1 MRENRKTVPVI
12 YLRGLCIIPG
22 VKVNFDISRKK
33 SIDALEAAMNE
44 DKQVFVV
51 TQKNIEESNP
61 AGEDLNEIGVLAMVS
76 QVVKLPGSNARILI
90 ENSTRAK
97 CVEYTEKEEAGYIRA
112 EVEELPDYLDDMDA
126 VEKEAKAAMLKELI
140 AGYASKRPK
149 TGQESL
155 RVLCLFQEL
164 PVLLKRT
171 MSAIPMS
178 FEKKQH
184 YLNVDKLS
192 EKYELA
198 YKFIQEEINILE
210 IREDFQSKIKEK
222 VEENQKEYILREQM
236 KVIRQELGEEDTV
249 QESDTFL
256 QSTEALDAPEEIK
269 EKLRKEIKR
278 YKTLSSGSAE
288 SSVARGYIET
298 LLELPWNHT
307 SEDNN
312 DMVNAEEILNRDHF
326 GMEKVKERILE
337 FLAVRCFHPEKSK
350 GKSPVICLSG
360 PPGTGK
366 TSIAKSVAEA
376 LNKKYVRIC
385 LGGVRDEAEIRG
397 HRRTYV
403 GAMPGRI
410 VMALKNAGVKNP
422 LMLLD
427 EIDKLAGDYKGDP
440 ASALLEV
447 LDDEQNSRFVD
458 HYVEVPVD
466 LSEVF
471 FIATAND
478 ISTIPRPLLDR
489 MEIIDVTSYTLNEKE
504 HIASDYLVEKQREVN
519 GLEKKQFSISKPA
532 IEKLITGYTREA
544 GVRNLERTIG
554 KLCRKAVLEIMQKKE
569 KSVKITAKNLEQY
582 LGKVKYQDD
591 KANKKD
597 EVGIVRGLAWTRVGG
612 DTLEIE
618 VNVMPGKGNMVL
630 TGNLGNVMKES
641 AQAGLSFIRANAE
654 LYHID
659 AEKFQNTD
667 IHIHIPEGA
676 VPKDGPSAGITMA
689 TAMLSALT
697 GRKIYANLAMTGEI
711 TLRGRVLPIG
721 GLKEKLLA
729 AKMAG
734 ITKVLVPFE
743 NKKDVEEIS
752 EEITQ
757 GMDIVYVKDMKQVT
771 EHALHSC

>member
-288 SSVARGYIET
+288 SSVARG
-298 LLELPWNHT
+298 
-307 SEDNN
+307 
-312 DMVNAEEILNRDHF
+312 
-326 GMEKVKERILE
+326 
-337 FLAVRCFHPEKSK
+337 
-350 GKSPVICLSG
+350 
-360 PPGTGK
+360 
-366 TSIAKSVAEA
+366 
-376 LNKKYVRIC
+376 
-385 LGGVRDEAEIRG
+385 
-397 HRRTYV
+397 
-403 GAMPGRI
+403 
-410 VMALKNAGVKNP
+410 
-422 LMLLD
+422 
-427 EIDKLAGDYKGDP
+427 
-440 ASALLEV
+440 
-447 LDDEQNSRFVD
+447 
-458 HYVEVPVD
+458 
-466 LSEVF
+466 
-471 FIATAND
+471 
-478 ISTIPRPLLDR
+478 
-489 MEIIDVTSYTLNEKE
+489 
-504 HIASDYLVEKQREVN
+504 
-519 GLEKKQFSISKPA
+519 
-532 IEKLITGYTREA
+532 
-544 GVRNLERTIG
+544 
-554 KLCRKAVLEIMQKKE
+554 
-569 KSVKITAKNLEQY
+569 
-582 LGKVKYQDD
+582 
-591 KANKKD
+591 
-597 EVGIVRGLAWTRVGG
+597 
-612 DTLEIE
+612 
-618 VNVMPGKGNMVL
+618 
-630 TGNLGNVMKES
+630 
-641 AQAGLSFIRANAE
+641 
-654 LYHID
+654 
-659 AEKFQNTD
+659 
-667 IHIHIPEGA
+667 
-676 VPKDGPSAGITMA
+676 
-689 TAMLSALT
+689 
-697 GRKIYANLAMTGEI
+697 
-711 TLRGRVLPIG
+711 
-721 GLKEKLLA
+721 
-729 AKMAG
+729 
-734 ITKVLVPFE
+734 
-743 NKKDVEEIS
+743 
-752 EEITQ
+752 
-757 GMDIVYVKDMKQVT
+757 
-771 EHALHSC
+771 